1 MKKITKLLLL
11 PFVLLLGSCQLQTET
26 EPTGGMYPAP
36 VAMEYLCECLWT
48 VADFAEG
55 EVPCLLADPQG
66 AVFFQEGSDT
76 MYLFRKRD
84 DANEDALPKDTYLLK
99 AQCVYSIDL
108 KSNILIVT
116 GEGMACDF
124 RIERLND
131 RTMTLCYRS
140 DRNEYVAFSRSPLS
154 SVTIVK

>member
-1 MKKITKLLLL
+1 MC
-11 PFVLLLGSCQLQTET
+11 S
-26 EPTGGMYPAP
+26 
-36 VAMEYLCECLWT
+36 
-48 VADFAEG
+48 
-55 EVPCLLADPQG
+55 
-66 AVFFQEGSDT
+66 SD
-76 MYLFRKRD
+76 
-84 DANEDALPKDTYLLK
+84 LLK